1 MKEPIMPRR
10 ADGIVHALKEAGVT
24 TVFGIPSIHNI
35 GLYEALRG
43 ERSIRHIVCRHEAA
57 ATHMADGYA
66 RASGGVGVIISSTG
80 PGAGFTISALQEAWG
95 SCSPVLMLTT
105 NIDAAKIG
113 KGLGALHELEEQT
126 ALFRTITKA
135 TFAVQS
141 GDDCRAVTTQAI
153 QLARQ
158 GRPGP
163 VCVEVPT
170 DLLAGEVATLHSNPL
185 LKEESES
192 PSLFPGERRGEGVS
206 LPKRIDEAVSL
217 LRRAKQPMII
227 VGTDA
232 TRANLAADIT
242 ALAEAL
248 SAPVI
253 SSTPGKGVIAED
265 HPLSF
270 GNAAR
275 RLVVKEITPGCD
287 VALAIGTRLREVD
300 AKRRG
305 LVLPQQLIHVD
316 WDERWIGKNFPTA
329 VPLVGDIRAI
339 ATALRTQ
346 LTGEPYTG
354 QRQERVAEWRQQA
367 DAEISTLRQ
376 ELPEL
381 RYLDAIRQLLP
392 RDSALVIDN
401 TQLGYWAEY
410 FYPSYQ
416 PNGLT
421 AAKGS
426 ALLGF
431 SFPGA
436 IGVKL
441 ARPDRPVVSI
451 IGDGGFLYTSQE
463 LATCVRHG
471 IGFPLIVVND
481 NAYGVIGYLQR
492 TAYQAEYESRL
503 TNPDFVA
510 FATSFGVAATRVQ
523 SPEELARVLEKALTS
538 GKMQLI
544 ELQTEIAAPP
554 FGRY

>member
-1 MKEPIMPRR
+1 M
-10 ADGIVHALKEAGVT
+10 ATGAVGVVQALKDAGVST
-24 TVFGIPSIHNI
+24 IFGIPSIHNI
-35 GLYEALRG
+35 GLYDVLRR
-43 ERSIRHIVCRHEAA
+43 EPSIRHIVCRHEAG

-66 RASGGVGVIISSTG
+66 RASGGLGVIISSTG
-80 PGAGFTISALQEAWG
+80 PGAGFTVSALQEAWG
-95 SCSPVLMLTT
+95 SCSPVLMITT

-126 ALFRTITKA
+126 SLFRTITKA
-135 TFAVQS
+135 TFSVRA
-141 GDDCRAVTTQAI
+141 GEDFRAVTRKAI
-153 QLARQ
+153 NLALS

-170 DLLAGEVATLHSNPL
+170 DLMAGEVPESSSASSQ
-185 LKEESES
+185 EEAK
-192 PSLFPGERRGEGVS
+192 GEKPP
-206 LPKRIDEAVSL
+206 LPKRLDEAVAL
-217 LRRAKQPMII
+217 LRRAKQPVII

-232 TRANLAADIT
+232 TRANLATDLT
-242 ALAEAL
+242 AVAEAL
-248 SAPVI
+248 CAPVI
-253 SSTPGKGVIAED
+253 FSTPGKGVIAED

-275 RLVVKEITPGCD
+275 RMVVKEIVPECD

-316 WDERWIGKNFPTA
+316 WDERWIGKNFPAA
-329 VPLVGDIRAI
+329 VPLVGDIPAM
-339 ATALRTQ
+339 THELRRQ
-346 LTGEPYTG
+346 LEGEPYTG
-354 QRQERVAEWRQQA
+354 QRQERVTEWRRQA
-367 DAEISTLRQ
+367 DAESVQIRQ
-376 ELPEL
+376 ELAEV
-381 RYLDAIRQLLP
+381 RYLDTLRGLLP
-392 RDSALVIDN
+392 RDSALVLDN
-401 TQLGYWAEY
+401 TQLAYWAEY

-416 PNGLT
+416 PNGVI

-436 IGVKL
+436 IGAKVACPEK
-441 ARPDRPVVSI
+441 PVVGI

-463 LATCVRHG
+463 LATCVRHK
-471 IGFPLIVVND
+471 IGFPMIVVND

-492 TAYQAEYESRL
+492 TAYKEEYQSRL

-510 FATSFGVAATRVQ
+510 FANAFGVAATRVR
-523 SPEELARVLEKALTS
+523 SPEELGKALEKALAS
-538 GKMQLI
+538 GEMHLI
-544 ELQTEIAAPP
+544 ELQAEIAAPP

>member
-1 MKEPIMPRR
+1 MPCG
-10 ADGIVHALKEAGVT
+10 ADGIVQALTDAKVST
-24 TVFGIPSIHNI
+24 IFGIPSIHNI
-35 GLYEALRG
+35 GLYDVLRR
-43 ERSIRHIVCRHEAA
+43 EPSIRHIVCRHEAA

-66 RASGGVGVIISSTG
+66 RASGGLGVIISSTG
-80 PGAGFTISALQEAWG
+80 PGAGFTVSALQEAWG
-95 SCSPVLMLTT
+95 SCSPVLMITT

-113 KGLGALHELEEQT
+113 KGLGVLHELEEQT
-126 ALFRTITKA
+126 SLFRTITKA
-135 TFAVQS
+135 TFSVRA
-141 GDDCRAVTTQAI
+141 GEDFRAVTKKAI
-153 QLARQ
+153 NLALS

-170 DLLAGEVATLHSNPL
+170 DLMAGEVQESSSASSPQ
-185 LKEESES
+185 EEGRSKES
-192 PSLFPGERRGEGVS
+192 P
-206 LPKRIDEAVSL
+206 LPKRVDEAVAL
-217 LRRAKQPMII
+217 LRRAKQPIII

-232 TRANLAADIT
+232 TRANLAADLT

-248 SAPVI
+248 CAPVI
-253 SSTPGKGVIAED
+253 VSTPGKGVLAED
-265 HPLSF
+265 HHLSF

-275 RLVVKEITPGCD
+275 RMVVKEIVPECD

-316 WDERWIGKNFPTA
+316 WNNRWIDKNFPTA
-329 VPLVGDIRAI
+329 VPLVGDVPAI
-339 ATALRTQ
+339 AQELRRQ
-346 LTGEPYTG
+346 LQGEPYSG
-354 QRQERVAEWRQQA
+354 QRQERVAEWRRQA
-367 DAEISTLRQ
+367 DAEIARLRQ
-376 ELPEL
+376 EMTEI
-381 RYLDAIRQLLP
+381 RYLDTIRSLLP

-416 PNGLT
+416 PNGLI

-436 IGVKL
+436 IGAKV
-441 ARPDRPVVSI
+441 ARPDKPVVGI

-463 LATCVRHG
+463 LTTCVRHK
-471 IGFPLIVVND
+471 IGFPMIVVND

-492 TAYQAEYESRL
+492 TAYKEEYQARL
-503 TNPDFVA
+503 TNPDFMA
-510 FATSFGVAATRVQ
+510 FANAFGVAATRVH
-523 SPEELARVLEKALTS
+523 SPEELGKALEKALAS
-538 GKMQLI
+538 GEMHLI
-544 ELQTEIAAPP
+544 ELQVEIAAPP

>member
-1 MKEPIMPRR
+1 MPRR
-10 ADGIVHALKEAGVT
+10 ADGIVRALTDAGVT

-35 GLYEALRG
+35 GLYEALRH

-66 RASGGVGVIISSTG
+66 RASGGLGVIISSTG

-113 KGLGALHELEEQT
+113 KGLGVLHELEEQT

-135 TFAVQS
+135 TFTVREGEDLQ
-141 GDDCRAVTTQAI
+141 AVTKKAI
-153 QLARQ
+153 SLALS

-170 DLLAGEVATLHSNPL
+170 DLLSSDTSDEFPARA
-185 LKEESES
+185 EETTAA
-192 PSLFPGERRGEGVS
+192 PP
-206 LPKRIDEAVSL
+206 LPKRLDEAIAL
-217 LRRAKQPMII
+217 LRRAKQPVI
-227 VGTDA
+227 VAGTDA
-232 TRANLAADIT
+232 VRAHVAADLT
-242 ALAEAL
+242 ALAETL
-248 SAPVI
+248 CAPVI
-253 SSTPGKGVIAED
+253 TSTPGKGVVPED

-275 RLVVKEITPGCD
+275 RLVVKDIVPACD
-287 VALAIGTRLREVD
+287 AALVIGSRLREVD

-305 LVLPQQLIHVD
+305 LVLPGRLIHVD

-339 ATALRTQ
+339 TQELRRQ
-346 LTGEPYTG
+346 LEGEPYTG
-354 QRQERVAEWRQQA
+354 ARQERVAAWRQQA
-367 DAEISTLRQ
+367 DAEMARLRQ
-376 ELPEL
+376 ELPEI
-381 RYLDAIRQLLP
+381 RYLDTIRRLLP

-416 PNGLT
+416 PNGLI

-436 IGVKL
+436 IGTKV
-441 ARPDRPVVSI
+441 ACPDKPVVSI

-463 LATCVRHG
+463 LATCVRHK

-492 TAYQAEYESRL
+492 TAYKEEYQARL

-510 FATSFGVAATRVQ
+510 FAGAFGVAATRVN
-523 SPEELARVLEKALTS
+523 SEEGFAHALERALSS
-538 GKMQLI
+538 GEMHVI
-544 ELQTEIAAPP
+544 ELQVEIAAPP

>member
-1 MKEPIMPRR
+1 M
-10 ADGIVHALKEAGVT
+10 ATGAVGVVQALKEAGVS

-35 GLYEALRG
+35 GLYDVLRR
-43 ERSIRHIVCRHEAA
+43 EPAIRHIVCRHEAA

-66 RASGGVGVIISSTG
+66 RASGGLGVIISSTG
-80 PGAGFTISALQEAWG
+80 PGAGFTVSALQEAWG
-95 SCSPVLMLTT
+95 SCSPVLMITT

-113 KGLGALHELEEQT
+113 KGLGVLHELEEQT
-126 ALFRTITKA
+126 GLFRTITKA
-135 TFAVQS
+135 TFSVRA
-141 GDDCRAVTTQAI
+141 GEDFRAVTKKAI
-153 QLARQ
+153 NLALS

-170 DLLAGEVATLHSNPL
+170 DLMAGEVQESSSASSPQ
-185 LKEESES
+185 EEGRSKES
-192 PSLFPGERRGEGVS
+192 P
-206 LPKRIDEAVSL
+206 LPKRVDEAVAL
-217 LRRAKQPMII
+217 LRRAKQPVII

-232 TRANLAADIT
+232 TRANLAADLT

-248 SAPVI
+248 CAPVI
-253 SSTPGKGVIAED
+253 VSTPGKGVLAED
-265 HPLSF
+265 HHLSF

-275 RLVVKEITPGCD
+275 RMVVKEIVPECD

-305 LVLPQQLIHVD
+305 LILPQHLIHVD
-316 WDERWIGKNFPTA
+316 WNDRWIDKNFPTA
-329 VPLVGDIRAI
+329 VPLVGDVRAI
-339 ATALRTQ
+339 TQELRRQ
-346 LTGEPYTG
+346 LQGEPYSG
-354 QRQERVAEWRQQA
+354 QRQERAAEWRRQA
-367 DAEISTLRQ
+367 DAEIARLRQ
-376 ELPEL
+376 EMTEI
-381 RYLDAIRQLLP
+381 RYLDTIRSLLP

-416 PNGLT
+416 PNGLI

-436 IGVKL
+436 IGAKV
-441 ARPDRPVVSI
+441 ARPDKPVVGI

-463 LATCVRHG
+463 LATCVRHK
-471 IGFPLIVVND
+471 IGFPMIVVND

-492 TAYQAEYESRL
+492 TAYKEEYQARL
-503 TNPDFVA
+503 TNPDFMA
-510 FATSFGVAATRVQ
+510 FANAFGVGATRVH
-523 SPEELARVLEKALTS
+523 SPEELGKALEKALAS
-538 GKMQLI
+538 GEMHLI

>member
-1 MKEPIMPRR
+1 MSNKELFMPRG
-10 ADGIVHALKEAGVT
+10 ADGIVQALTDAKVST
-24 TVFGIPSIHNI
+24 IFGIPSIHNI
-35 GLYEALRG
+35 GLYDVLRR
-43 ERSIRHIVCRHEAA
+43 EPSIRHIVCRHEAA

-66 RASGGVGVIISSTG
+66 RASGGLGVIISSTG
-80 PGAGFTISALQEAWG
+80 PGAGFTVSALQEAWG
-95 SCSPVLMLTT
+95 SCSPVLMITT

-113 KGLGALHELEEQT
+113 KGLGVLHELEEQT
-126 ALFRTITKA
+126 SLFRTITKT
-135 TFAVQS
+135 TFSVRA
-141 GDDCRAVTTQAI
+141 GEDFRAVTKKAI
-153 QLARQ
+153 NLALS

-170 DLLAGEVATLHSNPL
+170 DLMAGEVQ
-185 LKEESES
+185 ESSSAASPQEGRSKES
-192 PSLFPGERRGEGVS
+192 P
-206 LPKRIDEAVSL
+206 LPKRVDEAVAL
-217 LRRAKQPMII
+217 LRRAKQPVII

-232 TRANLAADIT
+232 TRANLAADLT

-248 SAPVI
+248 CAPVI
-253 SSTPGKGVIAED
+253 VSTPGKGVLAED
-265 HPLSF
+265 HHLSF

-275 RLVVKEITPGCD
+275 RMVVKEIVPECD

-316 WDERWIGKNFPTA
+316 WNDRWIDKNFPTA
-329 VPLVGDIRAI
+329 VPLVGDVRAI
-339 ATALRTQ
+339 TQELRRQ
-346 LTGEPYTG
+346 LQGEPYSG
-354 QRQERVAEWRQQA
+354 QRQERAAEWRRQA
-367 DAEISTLRQ
+367 DAEIARLRQ
-376 ELPEL
+376 EMTEI
-381 RYLDAIRQLLP
+381 RYLDTIRSLLP

-416 PNGLT
+416 PNGLI

-436 IGVKL
+436 IGAKV
-441 ARPDRPVVSI
+441 ARPDKPVVGI

-463 LATCVRHG
+463 LATCVRHK
-471 IGFPLIVVND
+471 IGFPMIVVND

-492 TAYQAEYESRL
+492 TAYKEEYQARL
-503 TNPDFVA
+503 TNPDFMA
-510 FATSFGVAATRVQ
+510 FANAFGVAATRVH
-523 SPEELARVLEKALTS
+523 SPEELGKALEKALSS
-538 GKMQLI
+538 GEMHLI

>member
-1 MKEPIMPRR
+1 M
-10 ADGIVHALKEAGVT
+10 ATGAVGVVQALTEAKVS

-35 GLYEALRG
+35 GLYDVLRR
-43 ERSIRHIVCRHEAA
+43 EPSIRHIVCRHEAA

-66 RASGGVGVIISSTG
+66 RASGGLGVIISSTG

-95 SCSPVLMLTT
+95 SCSPVLMITT

-113 KGLGALHELEEQT
+113 KGLGVLHELEEQT
-126 ALFRTITKA
+126 NLFRTITKA
-135 TFAVQS
+135 IFSVRA
-141 GDDCRAVTTQAI
+141 GEDFRAVTQKAI
-153 QLARQ
+153 NLALG

-170 DLLAGEVATLHSNPL
+170 DLMAGEVQASSAASSPQ
-185 LKEESES
+185 EEGQG
-192 PSLFPGERRGEGVS
+192 SLV
-206 LPKRIDEAVSL
+206 PKRLDEAVAL
-217 LRRAKQPMII
+217 LRRAKQPVII

-232 TRANLAADIT
+232 TRANLAADLT
-242 ALAEAL
+242 AVAEAL
-248 SAPVI
+248 CAPVVF
-253 SSTPGKGVIAED
+253 STPGKGVIAED

-275 RLVVKEITPGCD
+275 RLVVKDIVPECD
-287 VALAIGTRLREVD
+287 VAIAIGTRLREVD

-316 WDERWIGKNFPTA
+316 WDERWIGRNFPAA
-329 VPLVGDIRAI
+329 VPLVGDIRMI
-339 ATALRTQ
+339 THELRRQ
-346 LTGEPYTG
+346 LEGEPYTG
-354 QRQERVAEWRQQA
+354 QRQERVAEWRRRA
-367 DAEISTLRQ
+367 DAESVQLRQ
-376 ELPEL
+376 ELAEV
-381 RYLDAIRQLLP
+381 RYLDTLRGLLP
-392 RDSALVIDN
+392 RDSALVLDN
-401 TQLGYWAEY
+401 TQLAYWAEY

-416 PNGLT
+416 PNGII

-436 IGVKL
+436 IGAKVACPEK
-441 ARPDRPVVSI
+441 PVVGI

-463 LATCVRHG
+463 LATCVRHK
-471 IGFPLIVVND
+471 IGFPMIVVND

-492 TAYQAEYESRL
+492 TAYKEEYQSRL

-510 FATSFGVAATRVQ
+510 FANAFGVAATRVR
-523 SPEELARVLEKALTS
+523 SPEELGRAVEKALAS
-538 GKMQLI
+538 GEMHLI
-544 ELQTEIAAPP
+544 ELQAEIAAPP